1 MEKAGYVLL
10 ALVAIVYLLLVI
22 GGLIIVF
29 PWGIIGLVLIVGL
42 GLLFTRVLKD
52 RLSSKEDDYYSK
64 KIEY

>member
-10 ALVAIVYLLLVI
+10 AIVAIVYLLLVI
-22 GGLIIVF
+22 GGLIIAF

-42 GLLFTRVLKD
+42 GLLFIRVLKD

-64 KIEY
+64 HVER